1 MRSGALHT
9 LFCWSFY
16 WNSVRFPVNPPSC
29 LCADK
34 HKSHCWISLLN
45 LISGHFSIRLRQAK
59 KWVSGSP
66 APQPVLEQELRLSA
80 ASGGQKIAVAAL
92 AVVNFMAIQTLAGL
106 LASPANVHTLAASG
120 FGWVGSL
127 LPFLRVYALSFFVI
141 PTVRGLSNARANA
154 GIRARN
160 AARRDATARLAT
172 PDPALAAKLA
182 TARAEARLVRFDPKR
197 VIYDSGASPAAAER
211 TSDQDLLSDWES
223 RFQERTRGGVAGRG
237 AGAANRAPRTDRRT
251 EEDRARPPWLH
262 WREDS

>member
-1 MRSGALHT
+1 MVGDFTELCPISRHRPPIVYARPNTKAIVGAL
-9 LFCWSFY
+9 C
-16 WNSVRFPVNPPSC
+16 P
-29 LCADK
+29 
-34 HKSHCWISLLN
+34 IS
-45 LISGHFSIRLRQAK
+45 SGHFSILVRQAK

-66 APQPVLEQELRLSA
+66 APPPVLEQELRLSA
-80 ASGGQKIAVAAL
+80 ASGGQKVAVAAL

-197 VIYDSGASPAAAER
+197 VVYDSGASPAAAER
-211 TSDQDLLSDWES
+211 ASDQDLLSDWES

-237 AGAANRAPRTDRRT
+237 AGAANRASRTNRRT
-251 EEDRARPPWLH
+251 EDDRARPPWLH
-262 WREDS
+262 WREDL